1 MSSYPARCVIR
12 LERRTIPGE
21 TVADVEQEI
30 DALLDRCRAGDPDL
44 EVERRTS
51 LHREPLE
58 VDPDG
63 EIVTAVLEAARSH
76 GASPSLIGA
85 SYWTDSGLIAA
96 AGIPTVL
103 FGPSGV
109 GAHEIDEWV
118 SLDAA
123 EIVARTLLTTA
134 ERFCA

>member
-21 TVADVEQEI
+21 TVADAEQEI
-30 DALLDRCRAGDPDL
+30 DALLDRCRAADPDL
-44 EVERRTS
+44 QVERRTS

-58 VDPDG
+58 VDPGD
-63 EIVTAVLEAARSH
+63 EIVTAVMEAARSH

-85 SYWTDSGLIAA
+85 SYWADSGLIAA

-103 FGPSGV
+103 FGPGGE
-109 GAHEIDEWV
+109 GAHEIEEWV
-118 SLDAA
+118 SIEQT
-123 EIVARTLLTTA
+123 EIVTRTLIATA
-134 ERFCA
+134 ERLCT